1 MIFKYEHESNQS
13 SKPMQHTTRTVNIKL
28 KLFLLYLVVKQQEL
42 HRVVTIYAD
51 DIAKWK
57 VSTTRTNNVL
67 NLSLSQR

>member
-42 HRVVTIYAD
+42 HRVVTNYD

>member
-42 HRVVTIYAD
+42 HRVVTNYD
-51 DIAKWK
+51 NVAKQNK
-57 VSTTRTNNVL
+57 DSTTITNNVL
-67 NLSLSQR
+67 NLSLSRR